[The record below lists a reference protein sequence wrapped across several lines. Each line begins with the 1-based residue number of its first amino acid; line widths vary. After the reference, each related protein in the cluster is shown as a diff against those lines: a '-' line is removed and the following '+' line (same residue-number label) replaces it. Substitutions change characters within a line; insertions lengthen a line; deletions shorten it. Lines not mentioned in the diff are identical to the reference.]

1 MFLPLSFPSGIPI
14 MCVYWSS
21 WWFPTSSLNSLHSI
35 SFSFLF
41 APLEELHCPV
51 FKFTDPFSMLSGLL
65 LNAYVEFFSSI
76 TIFFSFMISVY
87 IYCLFFLEFSFC
99 SYIALLTLVSIFMT
113 IILNS
118 LSGKSSLGL
127 ISGDLACSF
136 RTHFPVS
143 SFLLTYCIGIFTTE
157 KTTTSF
163 SLHRLASNRRRSLL
177 ISPTRDLG

>member
-1 MFLPLSFPSGIPI
+1 MYKLVCWWVISHKFLKP
-14 MCVYWSS
+14 
-21 WWFPTSSLNSLHSI
+21 SSLYYFWLFTSLMRWFLMLCLRVHW
-35 SFSFLF
+35 SFLDLVWCWI
-41 APLEELHCPV
+41 PLL
-51 FKFTDPFSMLSGLL
+51 KFVSLFI
-65 LNAYVEFFSSI
+65 VFFSSKI
-76 TIFFSFMISVY
+76 SVWYSSNFYLLAANHAFLLTSMSSFMM
-87 IYCLFFLEFSFC
+87 
-99 SYIALLTLVSIFMT
+99 AG
-113 IILNS
+113 LNS

-177 ISPTRDLG
+177 ISPARDLG